1 MEKLIDLVGLNI
13 FKEQIKN
20 KINLTYDTS
29 NTRINIKFGT
39 EVLSYIDARPFIVDG
54 MLNKVTVV
62 SQNDK
67 GMQGTFIKFEF
78 NADAEQSIIYINATD
93 ILKDAISKIEDLKL
107 ELSNKV
113 NKEEGKGLSQNDFND
128 SYKEMLDNIATEAD
142 IISLFA

>member
-1 MEKLIDLVGLNI
+1 
-13 FKEQIKN
+13 
-20 KINLTYDTS
+20 
-29 NTRINIKFGT
+29 
-39 EVLSYIDARPFIVDG
+39 

>member
-1 MEKLIDLVGLNI
+1 MEKLIDLIGLNI

-29 NTRINIKFGT
+29 TTRINIKFGT
-39 EVLSYIDARPFIVDG
+39 EVLSYIDAKPFIVDG

-67 GMQGTFIKFEF
+67 GAQGTFIKFEF
-78 NADAEQSIIYINATD
+78 NADAEKSIIYINVTD
-93 ILKDAISKIEDLKL
+93 ILKDVISKIEDLEL

-113 NKEEGKGLSQNDFND
+113 NKEEGKGLSQNDFTNG
-128 SYKEMLDNIATEAD
+128 YKEMLDNIATEAD
-142 IISLFA
+142 IISLFV

>member
-20 KINLTYDTS
+20 KIDLTYDTS
-29 NTRINIKFGT
+29 TTRINIKFGT
-39 EVLSYIDARPFIVDG
+39 EILSYIDARPFIVDG

>member
-29 NTRINIKFGT
+29 TTRINIKFGT

-62 SQNDK
+62 SQNDT
-67 GMQGTFIKFEF
+67 GAQGTFIKFEF
-78 NADAEQSIIYINATD
+78 NADAEKSIIYINVTD
-93 ILKDAISKIEDLKL
+93 ILKDVISKIEDLEL

-113 NKEEGKGLSQNDFND
+113 NKEEGKGLSQNDFTNG
-128 SYKEMLDNIATEAD
+128 YKEMLDNIATEAD
-142 IISLFA
+142 IISLFV

>member
-1 MEKLIDLVGLNI
+1 MEKIIDFLGRNK

-29 NTRINIKFGT
+29 TTRINIKFGT
-39 EVLSYIDARPFIVDG
+39 EILSYIDARPFIVDG

-113 NKEEGKGLSQNDFND
+113 NKEEGKGLSQNDFNN

>member
-29 NTRINIKFGT
+29 TTRINIKFGT
-39 EVLSYIDARPFIVDG
+39 EILSYIDARPFIVDG